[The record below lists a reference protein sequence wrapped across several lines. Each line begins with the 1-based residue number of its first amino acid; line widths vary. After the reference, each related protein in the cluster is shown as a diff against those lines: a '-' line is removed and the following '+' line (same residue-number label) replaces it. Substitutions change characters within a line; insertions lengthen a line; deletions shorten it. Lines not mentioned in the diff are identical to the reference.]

1 MGGPAAA
8 AAGRAFSGRS
18 MARVLAG
25 AVALGATALVAVLQ
39 SPVAY
44 GHETGATTP
53 ASQVAASKGP
63 TDMGAMDMGLTRLGA
78 AANVAAVLP
87 AAQPDEPLT
96 AADRDLVVKVRLA
109 GLWEMQAG
117 QMAATKGLNPR
128 VREIGAMIRSQHVQ
142 LDALDVQ
149 AANELGITLPN
160 EPNSDQKGWLAEMQA
175 ASGAQFDH
183 VFVDRLRAA
192 HGKVFSVIAGV
203 RAGTHNTVVRQLAQ
217 SSNGFVLTH
226 LTLLESTGLVDFG
239 KLPAAPP
246 PAAATP
252 ATAPVSSSVDTG
264 PFGAVSDLAHAA
276 PWYVWIIGAAM
287 IFYGG
292 WTYLRTLRGR
302 QMAGV
307 HTGRGY
313 DPAPR
318 GYDPVPR
325 AESPTAALLG
335 QAPPYPDWSTPA
347 RPPSRLRDNP
357 RLRP

>member
-1 MGGPAAA
+1 VVAFGAAA
-8 AAGRAFSGRS
+8 
-18 MARVLAG
+18 
-25 AVALGATALVAVLQ
+25 VAAVLQ

-44 GHETGATTP
+44 GHETGATAS

-63 TDMGAMDMGLTRLGA
+63 TDMGAMDMGLTRLGPA
-78 AANVAAVLP
+78 AMNVAAVLP

-117 QMAATKGLNPR
+117 QMAATKGVNPR
-128 VREIGAMIRSQHVQ
+128 VREIGAMIRSQHIQ

-160 EPNSDQKGWLAEMQA
+160 EPNSDQKGWLAEMRA

-239 KLPAAPP
+239 KLPAAPA

-302 QMAGV
+302 QTAGV
-307 HTGRGY
+307 HTARGY

-318 GYDPVPR
+318 
-325 AESPTAALLG
+325 AEPPAVAAFG